1 MIVDVHAHVAYPELG
16 KRYPIPPNLLDID
29 GMIERKAAA
38 GIDVTIVGSPTGA
51 ETFMAVPGVDP
62 FAQPMEDLARHHEW
76 LAQLVADHGGRLAA
90 YAFVNPFGG
99 SRMLDQ
105 VAADVR
111 NGGFVGLIVNTSV
124 EGRYLSDPAA
134 DDFFAMADE
143 LGVPLFLHPPVR
155 PVGTESLVD
164 MRVVEQ
170 VLRFVEVST
179 GLAAMIF
186 AGRFERY
193 PGLRVLAATAGGALG
208 ILAGRLEAAF
218 SQPAPP
224 FLARDDRITRS
235 PREQLAAVY
244 VDTANL
250 NPHSQLANLELLG
263 TDHLLFGT
271 DSPPSPI
278 PPEVCV
284 QSIRGLPIDEPAR
297 AAILGENAAR
307 LFGLSPPPGR

>member
-1 MIVDVHAHVAYPELG
+1 VIVDVHAHVAYPELG

-62 FAQPMEDLARHHEW
+62 FAQPVEGLARHHDW

-111 NGGFVGLIVNTSV
+111 GGGFVGLIVNTSV
-124 EGRYLSDPAA
+124 EGRYLSDPEA
-134 DDFFAMADE
+134 DDFFAMAEE

-155 PVGTESLVD
+155 PVGTESLTD

-179 GLAAMIF
+179 ALAAMMF

-208 ILAGRLEAAF
+208 ILVGRLEAAF
-218 SQPAPP
+218 NQPTPPWPLTAGAARGRLRRYREPERAAP
-224 FLARDDRITRS
+224 ARQPRAARRRS
-235 PREQLAAVY
+235 PAVRNRLAAVP
-244 VDTANL
+244 D
-250 NPHSQLANLELLG
+250 
-263 TDHLLFGT
+263 
-271 DSPPSPI
+271 PS
-278 PPEVCV
+278 
-284 QSIRGLPIDEPAR
+284 RGVRAEHPR
-297 AAILGENAAR
+297 AADRGAGAGGDSRRERRPAVRPQGRERLAR
-307 LFGLSPPPGR
+307 SPD